1 MKRKGKRKNKN
12 SPLSRLENSYW
23 RRKLGSFLYFQGY
36 IRGYIHAC
44 ARERER
50 ERRDGMSTRTDPKN
64 RKGLVIIRAA
74 KNDGYRRGK
83 KAERARSYYPLLS
96 RLSNL
101 L

>member
-1 MKRKGKRKNKN
+1 MAKKTWFFFVFSGIYAWIYTRV
-12 SPLSRLENSYW
+12 
-23 RRKLGSFLYFQGY
+23 
-36 IRGYIHAC
+36 
-44 ARERER
+44 RERER
-50 ERRDGMSTRTDPKN
+50 ERSDGTSTRTDPKN

>member
-1 MKRKGKRKNKN
+1 MDIYTR
-12 SPLSRLENSYW
+12 
-23 RRKLGSFLYFQGY
+23 
-36 IRGYIHAC
+36 

-50 ERRDGMSTRTDPKN
+50 ERSDGTSTRTDPKN

>member
-1 MKRKGKRKNKN
+1 MDIYTR
-12 SPLSRLENSYW
+12 
-23 RRKLGSFLYFQGY
+23 
-36 IRGYIHAC
+36 

-50 ERRDGMSTRTDPKN
+50 EKRWNEYKDRSKN